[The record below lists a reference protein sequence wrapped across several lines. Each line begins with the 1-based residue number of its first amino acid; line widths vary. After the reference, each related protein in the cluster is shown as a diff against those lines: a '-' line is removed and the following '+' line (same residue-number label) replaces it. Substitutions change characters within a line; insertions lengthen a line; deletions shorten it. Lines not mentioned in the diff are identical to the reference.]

1 MKGRAP
7 AFQFYPGD
15 WLSSASILL
24 MSPAQEGAYIRLL
37 CHCWLS
43 EDCGIPD
50 DEEALAELSRLRGQW
65 KKQGQRVR
73 EKFESIGGRLFNPRL
88 IEERQ
93 KQAEWSRKSSE
104 GGKRSAATRAQANC
118 KGGSRVVEEC
128 LQPNVNSSS
137 SSSSSSSKSQ
147 NHIAPDGAGGGLFVL
162 ENSGPLQSKDPHGK
176 AWFDRE
182 HDAWYAS
189 YWNRKDRKKS
199 RVQYEIRVRAL
210 AKQGKTLEEAAAFLL
225 EQMHADRE
233 RFEMTEEWSWR
244 SRLYPE
250 RWLKNERWMDE
261 AAPEVMGST
270 ERAMANL

>member
-1 MKGRAP
+1 MRGKSP
-7 AFQFYPGD
+7 SFQFYPD
-15 WLSSASILL
+15 AWLSSTSIAL
-24 MSPAQEGAYIRLL
+24 MTPAQEGAYIRLL
-37 CHCWLS
+37 CHCWQS

-50 DEEALAELSRLRGQW
+50 DDEALAELSRLRGQW
-65 KKQGQRVR
+65 LKHSGRIR
-73 EKFESIGGRLFNPRL
+73 AKFESVGGRLFNPRL

-118 KGGSRVVEEC
+118 KGGSMVVDEC
-128 LQPNVNSSS
+128 LQPNGQPNLNSSS

-147 NHIAPDGAGGGLFVL
+147 NLIAPDGAGRGLFVL
-162 ENSGPLQSKDPHGK
+162 ENESPLQSKDPHGK

-210 AKQGKTLEEAAAFLL
+210 VKQGKTHEEAAAFL
-225 EQMHADRE
+225 
-233 RFEMTEEWSWR
+233 S
-244 SRLYPE
+244 
-250 RWLKNERWMDE
+250 
-261 AAPEVMGST
+261 
-270 ERAMANL
+270 